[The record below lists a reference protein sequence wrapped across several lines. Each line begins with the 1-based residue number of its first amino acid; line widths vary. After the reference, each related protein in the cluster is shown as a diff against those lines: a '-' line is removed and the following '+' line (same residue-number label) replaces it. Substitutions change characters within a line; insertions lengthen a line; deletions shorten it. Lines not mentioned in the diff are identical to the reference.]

1 MQKEEKKEE
10 STQSSTTRIEVEKL
24 NSQPTD
30 ESPLSEIEEVESREQ
45 VEIVDVQPNLSQYS
59 LARDRRRRVI
69 VPLARYTETNYINL
83 FLNVIVGSNDQEPTT
98 FEEAMS
104 GSNSIQWIEAMNEEM
119 HSLNVNDT
127 WSLVL
132 GFVP

>member
-1 MQKEEKKEE
+1 M
-10 STQSSTTRIEVEKL
+10 EKL